1 MASLKFADLENR
13 STVLAIVRLVVLVNE
28 NLDDITCETKL
39 LLTEPMNVESNV
51 ALSIDS
57 TGKCSWTVV
66 EPAIEVLSACL
77 PTMAPFLNA
86 GLHISK
92 LRSSLQSLFSSHK
105 SSQSSSIIGRRGQYS
120 GGFNEYKLRP
130 DHIAEVNS
138 AAQAGSFGKAGSESD
153 EIPLKSIGIRQDMD
167 WREERY

>member
-1 MASLKFADLENR
+1 MAFLKFADLENR

-28 NLDDITCETKL
+28 SLDDITCETKL

-51 ALSIDS
+51 ALLIDS
-57 TGKCSWTVV
+57 TDKCSWTVV

-86 GLHISK
+86 GRRISK
-92 LRSSLQSLFSSHK
+92 LRSSLRSLFSSHK
-105 SSQSSSIIGRRGQYS
+105 SSQSVSIVGRRGQHS
-120 GGFNEYKLRP
+120 GGLDENNLRP
-130 DHIAEVNS
+130 DHLAEVNF
-138 AAQAGSFGKAGSESD
+138 AAQAGSSGKGRSKSD

-167 WREERY
+167 WMEERC

>member
-1 MASLKFADLENR
+1 
-13 STVLAIVRLVVLVNE
+13 
-28 NLDDITCETKL
+28 
-39 LLTEPMNVESNV
+39 MNVESNV

-86 GLHISK
+86 GRHISK
-92 LRSSLQSLFSSHK
+92 LRSSLRSLFSSHK
-105 SSQSSSIIGRRGQYS
+105 SSQSGSIIGRRGQYS
-120 GGFNEYKLRP
+120 GGLDEYNLRP

-138 AAQAGSFGKAGSESD
+138 AAQAGPYGKVRAESD

-167 WREERY
+167 WREERC